1 MRGRCHWVV
10 ALMLVMC
17 STRQRLAA
25 AIRERRKEMGLTIRS
40 AAELARIGPSTLS
53 RWEAGTRVP
62 MVPELEA
69 LLKTLGY
76 SDSEMN
82 RILVSIDAPRAA
94 REARDLQG
102 MNDVPTGG
110 DLLRALRRRRRIT
123 LPMLAELLNV
133 APSTVS
139 RWESSIAHP
148 SPGALAKYLDIV
160 EASPQER
167 ATLVSSGVGKV
178 KSDRPAFV
186 AREYMEKLSA
196 ISRTLPSG
204 GHPDTELELLQMQ
217 SNLWWER
224 NNSDAIHL
232 LRICH
237 VLYASYLH
245 EWGRFAEALKEADQ
259 ALASGEPFDEV
270 GIEAQ
275 RIQAVSMVYRGPVL
289 RPHQGLCILQ
299 SCFLNVLDP
308 VQRVRI
314 LVDMADLSH
323 RVGRKDEAISYA
335 ERAVESARGRE
346 LDVTLSAKGALAT
359 ARDSFEELRL
369 RPEDPWFACVFM
381 LRELGLHATQAT
393 VLPEELIIETS
404 NHAQKHRFLT
414 VPGKISI
421 LRTVYLRREG
431 V

>member
-1 MRGRCHWVV
+1 
-10 ALMLVMC
+10 MC

-62 MVPELEA
+62 MVPELES

-94 REARDLQG
+94 RAARDLPG

-110 DLLRALRRRRRIT
+110 DLLRALRRRRKIT
-123 LPMLAELLNV
+123 LPMLAEQLNV

-139 RWESSIAHP
+139 RWESSVAHP
-148 SPGALAKYLDIV
+148 SPAALAKYLDIV

-167 ATLVSSGVGKV
+167 ATLVLSGVGKV
-178 KSDRPAFV
+178 KAERPAFV
-186 AREYMEKLSA
+186 AREYTEKLAA
-196 ISRTLPSG
+196 ISQTLPSG
-204 GHPDTELELLQMQ
+204 GRPDTELELLQIQ

-224 NNSDAIHL
+224 TDDQAIHL

-237 VLYASYLH
+237 VLYATYLY
-245 EWGRFAEALKEADQ
+245 EWGRFSEALKQAD
-259 ALASGEPFDEV
+259 LAVTSGELFDEV

-275 RIQAVSMVYRGPVL
+275 RIQAVAMVYRGPVM

-299 SCFLNVLDP
+299 SCLVNVLDP

-314 LVDMADLSH
+314 LVDMADLSQ
-323 RVGRKDEAISYA
+323 RVGRKEEAISYA
-335 ERAVESARGRE
+335 ERAVQSSQGRDCDVVE
-346 LDVTLSAKGALAT
+346 LAKGALAT
-359 ARDSFEELRL
+359 AKESFEDLKSH
-369 RPEDPWFACVFM
+369 PEDPWSACAFM
-381 LRELGLHATQAT
+381 LRELALHAT
-393 VLPEELIIETS
+393 VGNGDLPEELIMEIKD
-404 NHAQKHRFLT
+404 HANRHAFLT
-414 VPGKISI
+414 VPGKIDV
-421 LRTVYLRREG
+421 LRTLYQRRDQA
-431 V
+431 

>member
-1 MRGRCHWVV
+1 
-10 ALMLVMC
+10 MC

-25 AIRERRKEMGLTIRS
+25 AIRERRKELGLTIRS
-40 AAELARIGPSTLS
+40 AAERARIGPSTLS

-62 MVPELEA
+62 MVPELES

-76 SDSEMN
+76 SESEMN
-82 RILVSIDAPRAA
+82 RILVSIDAPRAVRA
-94 REARDLQG
+94 ARDLQG
-102 MNDVPTGG
+102 LNDVPTGG

-123 LPMLAELLNV
+123 LPMLAEQLNV

-148 SPGALAKYLDIV
+148 SPASLAKYLDIV
-160 EASPQER
+160 GASQLER

-178 KSDRPAFV
+178 KADRPIFV
-186 AREYMEKLSA
+186 ANEYTEKLA
-196 ISRTLPSG
+196 AVSRTLSSG
-204 GHPDTELELLQMQ
+204 GHPDTELELLQIQ
-217 SNLWWER
+217 SNLWWEQT
-224 NNSDAIHL
+224 NSDAIHL

-237 VLYASYLH
+237 VLYATYLY

-275 RIQAVSMVYRGPVL
+275 RIQAVSIVYRGPVL

-299 SCFLNVLDP
+299 TCLVNVLDP

-314 LVDMADLSH
+314 LADMSDISQ

-335 ERAVESARGRE
+335 ERAVQSSRGRDNE
-346 LDVTLSAKGALAT
+346 VVLLARGALAT
-359 ARDSFEELRL
+359 AIESFEDLKA
-369 RPEDPWFACVFM
+369 RPEEPWPACVFM
-381 LRELGLHATQAT
+381 LRELSLQAT
-393 VLPEELIIETS
+393 VGNGVLPEKLIAEITD
-404 NHAQKHRFLT
+404 HANRHGFLT
-414 VPGKISI
+414 VPGKIAV
-421 LRTVYLRREG
+421 LRTLYQRREG
-431 V
+431 A